1 MDDEPTYLID
11 RLPLNLWQVKATKR
25 DFCID
30 GGDVCAHDGY
40 VVTNS
45 DSIQG
50 VLAALKG
57 QEEEFPPFE
66 IIIKSAVWLGLTHHT
81 IDKQL

>member
-1 MDDEPTYLID
+1 MIDEPTYLID
-11 RLPLNLWQVKATKR
+11 RPPLNLWQVKATKR
-25 DFCID
+25 IY

-40 VVTNS
+40 VVTDS

-57 QEEEFPPFE
+57 QKEFPPFE
-66 IIIKSAVWLGLTHHT
+66 IIIKSAIWLGLTHHT